1 MLATTS
7 SLMANKNKSFIDR
20 SSSQILG
27 LALLPLGLFFIMLMI
42 MRDIFQKEGF
52 FKKNWYPASFTE
64 KRFSS
69 FDLYLPSIINGSCE
83 ATTTNLK

>member
-1 MLATTS
+1 
-7 SLMANKNKSFIDR
+7 MANKNKSFIDR

-52 FKKNWYPASFTE
+52 FTKIGTHY
-64 KRFSS
+64 
-69 FDLYLPSIINGSCE
+69 D
-83 ATTTNLK
+83 TT